1 MYRTYGSLA
10 LQPEPAPD
18 RRIAQVRPVA
28 VPVPSSRHVNRTREA
43 VAPEAAAP
51 LCAGE
56 TLLRRRFSAQRLRN
70 IALIVLV
77 ILAVGA
83 SCVYILYHQSLVMK
97 ASYDVAATERL
108 IAQLGADTQVVEEK
122 ISAGTDL
129 SAIRVLAISHLGM
142 QDPAVQQR
150 ITIEMPQSDRMLLA
164 NGKAS
169 GTSVDE
175 AEEDASLLRIA
186 TADLEGFF
194 RTLR

>member
-10 LQPEPAPD
+10 LQPENAPV
-18 RRIAQVRPVA
+18 RRTERIRPVA
-28 VPVPSSRHVNRTREA
+28 VPVSSPAYVHRE
-43 VAPEAAAP
+43 PLPAAP

-56 TLLRRRFSAQRLRN
+56 ALLRRRFSAQRLRN
-70 IALIVLV
+70 IVLTVVV
-77 ILAVGA
+77 ILGVGA

-122 ISAGTDL
+122 ISACTDL
-129 SAIRVLAISHLGM
+129 AEIRTLAISRLGM

-150 ITIEMPQSDRMLLA
+150 ITIEMPLSDRMLLS

-169 GTSVDE
+169 GTSADE
-175 AEEDASLLRIA
+175 ADEDASLLRSA